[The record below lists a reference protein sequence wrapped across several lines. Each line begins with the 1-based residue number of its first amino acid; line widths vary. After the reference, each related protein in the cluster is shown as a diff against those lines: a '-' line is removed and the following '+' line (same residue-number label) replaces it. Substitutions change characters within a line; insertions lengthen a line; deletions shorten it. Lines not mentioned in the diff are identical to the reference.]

1 MAEERHMSR
10 QAFSTVATAAG
21 IDAAGA
27 HGEDLFHFVQ
37 AVLAGFESL
46 KDIDVAGAEPDMAF
60 FPTGPGGNASA

>member
-37 AVLAGFESL
+37 TVLAGFESL

-60 FPTGPGGNASA
+60 VPHRARWDASA